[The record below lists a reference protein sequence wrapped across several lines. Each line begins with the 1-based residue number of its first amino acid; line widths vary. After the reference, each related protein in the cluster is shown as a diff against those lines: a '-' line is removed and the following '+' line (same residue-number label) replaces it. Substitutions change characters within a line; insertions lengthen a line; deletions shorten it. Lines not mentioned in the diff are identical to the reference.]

1 LDRNSIF
8 QDTFWALSQLRTN
21 FLFEPEAPSLD
32 PKLKFRTSFGSE
44 TEVPEDVSESL
55 GSETKVRD
63 QAWDPNLKFH
73 GNYETTTVGTTC
85 NLRLERQTKFQ
96 AVNIFSSRGTLVGIC
111 SARETLVQIAVNVEF
126 QQRFALNGGL

>member
-1 LDRNSIF
+1 M
-8 QDTFWALSQLRTN
+8 
-21 FLFEPEAPSLD
+21 D
-32 PKLKFRTSFGSE
+32 PKLKFRISFGSE

-55 GSETKVRD
+55 GSEATVPDK
-63 QAWDPNLKFH
+63 AWDPNLKLQ
-73 GNYETTTVGTTC
+73 NSYETATVGTTC